1 MLPDGDRNVVR
12 CRGGGEPLVELVVA
26 GGVATVVCVEEVA
39 PEPEVTVTLVV
50 EADPQPARES
60 TTSPAAAQIPLFMA
74 RSVPG
79 GARGVGSTL

>member
-1 MLPDGDRNVVR
+1 
-12 CRGGGEPLVELVVA
+12 
-26 GGVATVVCVEEVA
+26 
-39 PEPEVTVTLVV
+39 VTLVV